1 MRYVRAAVSAT
12 TLVLFATALSAQK
25 PDFAGKWTLDA
36 EKTAAANPN
45 AGGGGGGGG
54 GGRGGRG
61 GMMNTFTLTL
71 DATSLTREVDGPNG
85 PVKTVYKLDG
95 SETTVPM
102 GQGEAKAKAKWEGN
116 TIVIETTRTVQDGT
130 AVTTKDVYSVEDGFL
145 VITGTRPGRG
155 GGEPVTTKRFFKKG

>member
-1 MRYVRAAVSAT
+1 M
-12 TLVLFATALSAQK
+12 VLFATALSAQK
-25 PDFAGKWTLDA
+25 PDFAGKWTIDA

-61 GMMNTFTLTL
+61 GGMMNAFTLTV
-71 DATSLTREVDGPNG
+71 DGTSLTREVEGQNG

-95 SETTVPM
+95 SETTVQM
-102 GQGEAKAKAKWEGN
+102 GQAEAKAKAKWEGN
-116 TIVIETTRTVQDGT
+116 TIVIETTRQGQDGT
-130 AVTTKDVYSVEDGFL
+130 AVTTKDVYSIEEGFL

-155 GGEPVTTKRFFKKG
+155 GGEPVTTKRFYKKG